1 MLRDEARV
9 EHGSIHQKP
18 LQYNECTGTFF
29 RLQHRSHFICNALK
43 SGSTSWQVQ
52 YYTVQYSTV
61 RYSTVQ
67 LHLLAGVLRGE
78 PDQHDPHR

>member
-52 YYTVQYSTV
+52 
-61 RYSTVQ
+61 
-67 LHLLAGVLRGE
+67 
-78 PDQHDPHR
+78 